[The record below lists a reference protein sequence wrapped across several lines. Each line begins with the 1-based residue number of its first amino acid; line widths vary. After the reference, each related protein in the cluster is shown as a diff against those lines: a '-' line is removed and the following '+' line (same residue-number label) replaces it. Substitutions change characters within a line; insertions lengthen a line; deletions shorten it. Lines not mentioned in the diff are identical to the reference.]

1 MEKKVIVCD
10 GCKEDILPPQ
20 QKAHKKVSY
29 QFYES
34 LLSDPLHFH
43 SGACAKLFFDREMNG
58 K

>member
-1 MEKKVIVCD
+1 MQKTVIVCD
-10 GCKEDILPPQ
+10 GCEKDILQPKK
-20 QKAHKKVSY
+20 KAHKKVSY

-43 SGACAKLFFDREMNG
+43 SGDCAKLFFDREMKG